1 MKLFL
6 SKPNP
11 QVIGVDIGRS
21 EIKAV
26 QLKKSKNN
34 SISLVA
40 YGNKKL
46 KSSKLDPITNPA
58 CYIDSL
64 NKLLD
69 APNYGSFSGTHF
81 SISLPVRHV
90 YINQTTQP
98 GEFNN
103 AASDNFN
110 LPKEK
115 LFINIQKIP
124 GSDNYLGLA
133 SSRPEIMPHLDVLGS
148 MRPLF
153 SSEHEVSAAARAIT
167 RPTEIV
173 CLIDIGSEQTTI
185 TSYYN
190 NIVGIKEL
198 KFGTKNIIKTVET
211 KFSITGTE
219 ALEMVYSFGLTD
231 SSVQN
236 QMREAIKPFISRLI
250 KTINE
255 CSNETQLNFA
265 KIIIYGGGACIPSM
279 AEYLELSS
287 KINVEVA
294 SPWTNTGIYPLKPMS
309 RKVAPQFSVA
319 AGLALAGL
327 G

>member
-6 SKPNP
+6 SKPSP
-11 QVIGVDIGRS
+11 QIIGVDIGRS

-26 QLKKSKNN
+26 QLKKFKNN

-40 YGNKKL
+40 YGSKKL
-46 KSSKLDPITNPA
+46 KNSKLDPITNPA

-64 NKLLD
+64 NGLLE
-69 APNYGSFSGTHF
+69 AANYGSFSGTHF

-90 YINQTTQP
+90 YINKTAQP

-103 AASDNFN
+103 AASNNFN
-110 LPKEK
+110 LAKEK
-115 LFINIQKIP
+115 LFINIHKVP
-124 GSDNYLGLA
+124 GSESYLGLA
-133 SSRPEIMPHLDVLGS
+133 SSRPEIIPHLDVLGS

-153 SSEHEVSAAARAIT
+153 SSEHEVSAAGRAIT
-167 RPTEIV
+167 RPAEIV

-185 TSYYN
+185 TGYYN

-198 KFGTKNIIKTVET
+198 KFGTKNIIKAVET

-219 ALEMVYSFGLTD
+219 VLEMVYSFGLTD

-236 QMREAIKPFISRLI
+236 QMREAIKPFINSLI
-250 KTINE
+250 KEIKE
-255 CSNETQLNFA
+255 CYKETQLNFA
-265 KIIIYGGGACIPSM
+265 KIIIYGGGACIPGI

-287 KINVEVA
+287 KLKVEVA

-309 RKVAPQFSVA
+309 RKLAPQFSVA
-319 AGLALAGL
+319 VGLALNGL